1 VWTKNFKTPPSVED
15 DVEMEREGS
24 GKPSCDEDAFE
35 KQMCLVNTSYE
46 AQVRPSPSEGYVKAQ
61 VDHLE
66 DWLKEK
72 PIPLHLE

>member
-1 VWTKNFKTPPSVED
+1 MWTKNFKTSPSVED
-15 DVEMEREGS
+15 DVEMTGEREGS

-35 KQMCLVNTSYE
+35 KQMHLVNTSYE

-61 VDHLE
+61 VDQLE

-72 PIPLHLE
+72 PIP